1 MRDRCDL
8 HTHRECSCVASGVS
22 CKVQAPL
29 DLGVFVGTN
38 HPGPLDGYPAEAWNL
53 NRVVI
58 AIAIALAGILVIAD
72 HSLSRVERANEIAGR
87 V

>member
-1 MRDRCDL
+1 MRCDQ
-8 HTHRECSCVASGVS
+8 HTYRECSCRASGVP

-29 DLGVFVGTN
+29 DLGVFTGTN
-38 HPGPLDGYPAEAWNL
+38 HPGPLDGYPETAWSL
-53 NRVVI
+53 NRIVI
-58 AIAIALAGILVIAD
+58 AVAIALAGILVIAD